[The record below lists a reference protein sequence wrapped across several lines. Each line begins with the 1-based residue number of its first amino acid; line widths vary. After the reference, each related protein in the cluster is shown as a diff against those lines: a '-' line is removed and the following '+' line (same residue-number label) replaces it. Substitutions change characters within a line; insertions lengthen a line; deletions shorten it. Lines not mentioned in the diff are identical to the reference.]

1 MPQLPSLIDMLKAG
15 VHFGHQT
22 SKWHPK
28 MRSYIYTVRHG
39 IHIVDLEQ
47 TARQLDRA
55 LIAVRDTVAAGGIV
69 LFASLKDQANQAVRE
84 AALEVGVPY
93 ITGRWLGGGFTNW
106 TIISKLI
113 HRLEKLEA
121 ERATGGWSGYTKKEQ
136 LEFQKDLD
144 RLNETVGGIRTMTKL
159 PELVFLV
166 GVREGKNALRECI
179 KAKVPVAAL
188 VDTDTNPSNVAYV
201 VPGNDDAL
209 RSIQMVVELVGQAVA
224 EGKKMAL
231 VSAAAPAAVS

>member
-84 AALEVGVPY
+84 AALEVGRFL
-93 ITGRWLGGGFTNW
+93 GRDRP
-106 TIISKLI
+106 
-113 HRLEKLEA
+113 HLE
-121 ERATGGWSGYTKKEQ
+121 RDDRIRVSG
-136 LEFQKDLD
+136 
-144 RLNETVGGIRTMTKL
+144 
-159 PELVFLV
+159 
-166 GVREGKNALRECI
+166 
-179 KAKVPVAAL
+179 
-188 VDTDTNPSNVAYV
+188 
-201 VPGNDDAL
+201 
-209 RSIQMVVELVGQAVA
+209 
-224 EGKKMAL
+224 
-231 VSAAAPAAVS
+231 VSAEPGYPGDHREQPAVRSSHPCPLPARPRRPATSLPMVA